1 MYPRTLQNTIQNQL
15 GRGRI
20 IILYGPRQA
29 GKTTLVQNII
39 STYPPDQSLYLDCDL
54 LRVRQLL
61 EHQDEI
67 KLKEIV
73 QRASLVVIDEAQ
85 RVKDI
90 GLILKIMHTYL
101 PKIQII
107 ATGSSSFELANSI
120 HEPLTGRAIDYLLL
134 PLSYE
139 EILSTSSPLDLP
151 SQLESLLKYGSYPGI
166 IDLSG
171 SEKELQL
178 QKLTSNYLYKDIL
191 ELDKIRKPDQLT
203 KLLQLLALQIGQ
215 EVSYAEI
222 GRQLGLNTATIQ
234 RYLDLLEKTY
244 VIFQLKAFSRNL
256 HKEISKSSKIYFWDL
271 GIRNALLNN
280 FNPLDLR
287 LDKGAI
293 WENYC
298 LSERLKLHHY
308 HQIFANHYFWRTY
321 DQQEIDLIEESKG
334 QIRAFEFKYSP
345 RKKAQAHKAFA
356 QAYPGS
362 TYQTINTTNLADFL
376 SAS

>member
-271 GIRNALLNN
+271 GIRNALINN